1 MKIAFTGTHGFLAT
15 SLRTAWQQ
23 FGYEFVSLNR
33 NEPQSVWERKIREA
47 DVVINLA
54 GAPVTM
60 RWTHKNRDLIRK
72 SRLQTTRKIIEIIND
87 LPENEAPKLLISG
100 SAIGIYPNH
109 GQFQCSEQTTE
120 VGNNFLSRVV
130 AEWEQQA
137 WGLSNPNV
145 RLIIVRTG
153 IVLGLNGGM
162 VPRLLPLFKWGL
174 GGRIASGKQRM
185 SFIHIDDLV
194 SAFHF
199 FIENTATSGVYNL
212 VAPIASTNAQF
223 TSELAKLL
231 KRQAPFAIPGFIL
244 KIAFGSMSEMLTKGE
259 YVYPGRLL
267 AEGFQFKFREMGPA
281 LQDLISTNR

>member
-1 MKIAFTGTHGFLAT
+1 MKIAFTGTHGFLAI

-130 AEWEQQA
+130 SEWEQQA
-137 WGLSNPNV
+137 WGLSNPKV

-212 VAPIASTNAQF
+212 VAPIVSTNAQF

-231 KRQAPFAIPGFIL
+231 KRQAPFAIPSFVL
-244 KIAFGSMSEMLTKGE
+244 KIAFGSMSEILTKGE
-259 YVYPGRLL
+259 YVYPERLL
-267 AEGFQFKFREMGPA
+267 AEGFQFKFREMRPA